1 MPEERDIE
9 SGSSSRSPSIVPNI
23 GSAARD
29 YCTIERTLLSYARL
43 GLILF
48 VLSASLLLQ
57 ARIPDP
63 EDENP
68 AEPDDLETFPLGVV
82 YFAASILALGAG
94 WIGYESDLKGLL
106 EERGFV
112 GGFQ

>member
-1 MPEERDIE
+1 MLRTTIDLEALA
-9 SGSSSRSPSIVPNI
+9 SSQTPGVPLVI
-23 GSAARD
+23 IAA
-29 YCTIERTLLSYARL
+29 TIERTLLSYARL

-48 VLSASLLLQ
+48 VLSASLLLK

-63 EDENP
+63 DDENDQGD
-68 AEPDDLETFPLGVV
+68 AEGSGTFPLGIIYSV
-82 YFAASILALGAG
+82 ASIIVVIAG
-94 WIGYESDLKGLL
+94 WANYESDLKGLL